1 MYSQGTGLLPWE
13 AIRFAFYYHSYLAI
27 RWTLCVLC
35 IVSHNTKGK
44 FDLYKLGIAKA
55 NAIVTLFACVR
66 NFYGKNMR
74 KSTNLN
80 DVGIFEFNYILHKIF
95 RRIY

>member
-27 RWTLCVLC
+27 RWTLYALC

-44 FDLYKLGIAKA
+44 FDLVQTWYRESECIGDIIRVRAKLLQKQG
-55 NAIVTLFACVR
+55 
-66 NFYGKNMR
+66 GK
-74 KSTNLN
+74 KYEKVYIDL
-80 DVGIFEFNYILHKIF
+80 DVDMTFEFSCI
-95 RRIY
+95 